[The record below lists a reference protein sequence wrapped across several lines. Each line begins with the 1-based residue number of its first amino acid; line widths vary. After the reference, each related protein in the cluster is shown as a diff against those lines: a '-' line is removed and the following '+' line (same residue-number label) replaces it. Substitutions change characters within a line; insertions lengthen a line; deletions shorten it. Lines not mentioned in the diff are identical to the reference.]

1 MLKYQMQRLGVQME
15 KLLNNKLED
24 VIDCIKES
32 SEYKKCLELQNK
44 MNDNDEIKELINN
57 IKVLQKKYIKSNYSE
72 SVKNELDEVTCKL
85 NNIPIYVSYLDNLEK
100 VNYKIEYVKDYLND
114 YFVNLLNNK

>member
-1 MLKYQMQRLGVQME
+1 ME

-72 SVKNELDEVTCKL
+72 SVKNELDDVTCKL